1 MSDQKQK
8 INTTLIPESG
18 IDLEPEGVIESLVD
32 TDFTRSLAHIVAM
45 GPGGSVVLRST
56 SDGRLYVVTAGV
68 VYEEYIVENG
78 TAADAFSGP
87 NTYEVANAQAVTD
100 FYIETHPAL
109 VSFRN
114 VALTWGDEKIIPVG
128 AVSIDLTHYGVRI
141 RNRNA
146 GNNAVYEIT
155 TYR

>member
-1 MSDQKQK
+1 LNQK
-8 INTTLIPESG
+8 IKSIVIPESG
-18 IDLEPEGVIESLVD
+18 ITFEPEHVMESEVSG
-32 TDFTRSLAHIVAM
+32 DFTRSLAHIVAM

-78 TAADAFSGP
+78 TAADAFTAP
-87 NTYEVANAQAVTD
+87 NTYEVANGQAVTD
-100 FYIETHPAL
+100 FYIETHPAI

-114 VALTWGDEKIIPVG
+114 VALVWGAEKIIPVG
-128 AVSIDLTHYGVRI
+128 AVSLDLTHYGVRI